1 MRVGNGPDSRT
12 LHEKLRML
20 TSLWTECPRR
30 DLTPHTPV
38 ILRSYSRIHRA
49 QLISPVDPLSL
60 HICGLGALK
69 QTPFSTTAESAHVS
83 RVTCSLCL
91 EMQRHCR
98 SFYPSVIKA
107 AGSNG
112 KYLQTGIW
120 MLQVGECL
128 KAPTVH
134 VLNWSVAEC
143 WGSKVETWQCPKDS
157 RSAGSEWQ
165 GALQLL
171 RGMQDKSIPASVI
184 SSLGSPWCSDTGG
197 IDRLTVQKR

>member
-112 KYLQTGIW
+112 KYLRGFECSKLGSAWKPQLSMSWTGRW
-120 MLQVGECL
+120 RNAGGPKL
-128 KAPTVH
+128 KHGNAPTI
-134 VLNWSVAEC
+134 LGRFRMAGCFATVAGHARQEHSC
-143 WGSKVETWQCPKDS
+143 QRHLV
-157 RSAGSEWQ
+157 
-165 GALQLL
+165 
-171 RGMQDKSIPASVI
+171 
-184 SSLGSPWCSDTGG
+184 PW
-197 IDRLTVQKR
+197 